1 MEKQLEYFDVL
12 ANTQKQVLGNILT
25 AQKDLREQWLEA
37 VGKAHTALTSI
48 PGLPET
54 AQTKEALNQYN
65 TWFNTAVSNSKQAT
79 DEALKIQNNWLSAYD
94 KQVAISRDVLKN
106 FVDLASS
113 VKDSVKTKAA

>member
-1 MEKQLEYFDVL
+1 MEKQLEYFDVI

-25 AQKDLREQWLEA
+25 AQKDLREQWLDA
-37 VGKAHTALTSI
+37 INKAHTALTSI

-79 DEALKIQNNWLSAYD
+79 DEALKIQNNWISAYD
-94 KQVAISRDVLKN
+94 KQVAINRDAFKN
-106 FVDLASS
+106 FVDLTNT
-113 VKDSVKTKAA
+113 VKDSVKKAA